1 VTNKR
6 KEIKEFVFFPFKFPI
21 NRVSIDK
28 QGSLKKHNIFNFAC
42 YVSDPSPEGPRTRG
56 RHARRRIHTPE
67 DVEDEEEGLT
77 DDEVMEVERE
87 SGASGASG
95 PDPSGKDLN
104 NKRRI
109 RLREMRLIGDI
120 YKFLIPRV
128 HVTT

>member
-1 VTNKR
+1 
-6 KEIKEFVFFPFKFPI
+6 
-21 NRVSIDK
+21 
-28 QGSLKKHNIFNFAC
+28 
-42 YVSDPSPEGPRTRG
+42 
-56 RHARRRIHTPE
+56 
-67 DVEDEEEGLT
+67 
-77 DDEVMEVERE
+77 MEVERE

>member
-1 VTNKR
+1 
-6 KEIKEFVFFPFKFPI
+6 
-21 NRVSIDK
+21 
-28 QGSLKKHNIFNFAC
+28 
-42 YVSDPSPEGPRTRG
+42 
-56 RHARRRIHTPE
+56 
-67 DVEDEEEGLT
+67 
-77 DDEVMEVERE
+77 MEVERE

-128 HVTT
+128 SRNNLAVLVRYE